1 MFLKER
7 QTACKPGSVPPEEV
21 VLGRGWPFLWDARC
35 RAPRA
40 TDPSGGAKVR
50 PAFPRTGMP
59 AAPTWS
65 CSRWGFP
72 CRRRCRRRGALL
84 PHRFTLAGRPVFR
97 DGPAV
102 YFLWHF
108 PWGRPR
114 RALPGT
120 VPPWSPDFP
129 LAAEAASGHPAVWH
143 YKIWEFRTCLS
154 KPEGTRTQ
162 TAAWDFMGCT
172 NSAARGR
179 IGIVLREWASMIAAS
194 HPRTVEKGERHVGS
208 TRYGRLSLRG
218 QRQLGE
224 AAAGDGVQRRRRRG
238 RRRQERQRLRL
249 QPRQAPDVR
258 VRPRRQF
265 PALVGRGHLCA
276 AARGAHGAGRHD
288 LADRRRRPHGSSLH
302 PRRQGA
308 LDDRNPRQARALYE
322 RRAVP
327 SLHAYRAVA
336 ARRLPLH
343 LRRLRQF

>member
-50 PAFPRTGMP
+50 PAFPRAGMP

-72 CRRRCRRRGALL
+72 CRSRCRRRGALL
-84 PHRFTLAGRPVFR
+84 PHRFTLAGRPAFR

-129 LAAEAASGHPAVWH
+129 PSAQGGERPSGRLALENLGIGHEGV
-143 YKIWEFRTCLS
+143 EVRVLGFR
-154 KPEGTRTQ
+154 
-162 TAAWDFMGCT
+162 
-172 NSAARGR
+172 ARGN
-179 IGIVLREWASMIAAS
+179 AA
-194 HPRTVEKGERHVGS
+194 PRN
-208 TRYGRLSLRG
+208 
-218 QRQLGE
+218 
-224 AAAGDGVQRRRRRG
+224 D
-238 RRRQERQRLRL
+238 
-249 QPRQAPDVR
+249 
-258 VRPRRQF
+258 
-265 PALVGRGHLCA
+265 
-276 AARGAHGAGRHD
+276 
-288 LADRRRRPHGSSLH
+288 
-302 PRRQGA
+302 
-308 LDDRNPRQARALYE
+308 N
-322 RRAVP
+322 
-327 SLHAYRAVA
+327 
-336 ARRLPLH
+336 
-343 LRRLRQF
+343 